1 MATTFNT
8 SLTSNIGSTGI
19 VFSITETSQTGNI
32 VTVDSSSGLAVGM
45 EVIVL
50 GTTIGNLIAGTY
62 YIQSITSNTEISFST
77 TQGGPPFNP
86 GNGAGG
92 DMTGIVAKTASVLT
106 TPANAKVT
114 VVGLTLTNCTPDFQI
129 VKVQLV
135 DNANNNASAYYAYN
149 MIIPQNESLKL
160 VNGERLVLGP
170 DTTINIITEG
180 TGGLDSVVSYVEI
193 V

>member
-1 MATTFNT
+1 
-8 SLTSNIGSTGI
+8 
-19 VFSITETSQTGNI
+19 
-32 VTVDSSSGLAVGM
+32 
-45 EVIVL
+45 
-50 GTTIGNLIAGTY
+50 
-62 YIQSITSNTEISFST
+62 
-77 TQGGPPFNP
+77 
-86 GNGAGG
+86 
-92 DMTGIVAKTASVLT
+92 MTGIVSKTASVLT
-106 TPANAKVT
+106 TPVNAKVT

-160 VNGERLVLGP
+160 VNGGERLVLGP
-170 DTTINIITEG
+170 DTTINVITQG